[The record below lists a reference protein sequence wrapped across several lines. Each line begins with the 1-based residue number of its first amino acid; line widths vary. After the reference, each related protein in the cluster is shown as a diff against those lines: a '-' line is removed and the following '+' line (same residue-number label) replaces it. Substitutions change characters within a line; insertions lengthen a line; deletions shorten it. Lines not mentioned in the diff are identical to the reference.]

1 MVVLAFLTHVI
12 SGNSNVHFAIFRRLL
27 SLPRA
32 EAPSQIHIIGD
43 EPLRKRVDRLPSS
56 PHTSVT
62 FHVLDQTDV
71 LPSFL
76 SNSDTL
82 RSPPISFFT
91 PAGIR
96 VFKDLFVPAAMLRPD
111 VYLRRYAQLL
121 SIFQDIKP
129 DLVVVNILL
138 GTPGFD
144 ACKTLGLRFIFEA
157 PISSLDVERMSQPG
171 GQGLWKY
178 PMYVFT
184 LSLKVATNADKP

>member
-27 SLPRA
+27 SLPRG

-43 EPLRKRVDRLPSS
+43 EPVRKRVDRLPSS

-71 LPSFL
+71 LANVGPT
-76 SNSDTL
+76 SDTM
-82 RSPPISFFT
+82 RGPPLSFFT

-96 VFKDLFVPAAMLRPD
+96 VFQDVVVPLLIFRPD

-138 GTPGFD
+138 GTAGFD
-144 ACKTLGLRFIFEA
+144 ACNALGLRFIFEA

-178 PMYVFT
+178 PVYVP
-184 LSLKVATNADKP
+184 L